1 MTATHSTAT
10 QSTNLAEG
18 DRLPSAAIAIA
29 QPMIDTYAEISGD
42 FNPLHVDP
50 VAAAATP
57 FGTTIAH
64 GCIPME
70 PLFQSLLRWLDA
82 PVFPP
87 DTAMTLR
94 LLRPSR
100 PGDTIDVEARL
111 VPGDGGDKVAFTCRN
126 QNGEPVIEGQ
136 CTIPATRSK

>member
-1 MTATHSTAT
+1 MTAIPSTAAT
-10 QSTNLAEG
+10 EG
-18 DRLPSAAIAIA
+18 DRLPAAAIAIT

-50 VAAAATP
+50 AAAAATP

-82 PVFPP
+82 PVFPS

-100 PGDTIDVEARL
+100 PGDTIEVEARL
-111 VPGDGGDKVAFTCRN
+111 VPGEGADKIAFTCRN

-136 CTIPATRSK
+136 CSIPAGQSK